1 MNTEIYFAVLAAL
14 CTYKVLDLISSWA
27 NKPEKPRIEIERSVE
42 VRNAD
47 ELPDFVKQ
55 AIIRK
60 LKGEDDDK

>member
-14 CTYKVLDLISSWA
+14 CTYKVLDLISSWV
-27 NKPEKPRIEIERSVE
+27 NKSERPHIEIERSVE

-47 ELPDFVKQ
+47 ELPDFVKE

-60 LKGEDDDK
+60 LRGEDDDK